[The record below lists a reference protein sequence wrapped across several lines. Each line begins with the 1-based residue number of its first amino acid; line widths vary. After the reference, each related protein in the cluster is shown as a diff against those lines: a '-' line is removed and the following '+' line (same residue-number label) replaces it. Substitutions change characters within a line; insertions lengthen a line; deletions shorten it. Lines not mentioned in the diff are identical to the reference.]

1 MDSDKNHIVS
11 GKKEVS
17 ILNEYMSNISGITT
31 ALDDFKIHEI
41 EATNKTKLSS
51 NLSYNVNYFRNL
63 ILVIDLTEMMNMN
76 DYKPNRQKFLY
87 KKLEYLINNFFSYN
101 HVSTITVITIK
112 NHLATISSTFSND
125 PTQII
130 SNLYKEQE
138 AEGVPSIF
146 NALNVNE
153 NLLTKYFLGLP

>member
-1 MDSDKNHIVS
+1 MDSESNHIVS

-17 ILNEYMSNISGITT
+17 ILNEYMSNIAGITT
-31 ALDDFKIHEI
+31 ALDDFKINEI
-41 EATNKTKLSS
+41 EATNKIKLWK

-101 HVSTITVITIK
+101 HVSTITIITIK
-112 NHLATISSTFSND
+112 NHLATITSNFSND

-138 AEGVPSIF
+138 AEGFPSIF
-146 NALNVNE
+146 NTLNVN
-153 NLLTKYFLGLP
+153 